1 MSSQKPINRSALII
15 FAVIVIAGGGGFA
28 AWKYFDTPPLS
39 RYDAVLKQMSIRQID
54 SDSDGRIDLTR
65 LFPGLTPKDLAY
77 IRWRDDGSFTAM
89 FPTYYGE
96 GSQIA
101 GLLYTSRPLQDGD
114 THLRESATNFAQQQ
128 IGVGTYENLLLEKQI
143 NPNWYHVTY
152 HMR

>member
-1 MSSQKPINRSALII
+1 MSKLKPIKKSVVILVAATLI
-15 FAVIVIAGGGGFA
+15 AAGGGFA

-39 RYDAVLKQMSIRQID
+39 RYDALLQQMSTQQIP
-54 SDSDGRIDLTR
+54 SDPQGRVDLSKK
-65 LFPGLTPKDLAY
+65 FSGLTPKDIAF
-77 IRWRDDGSFTAM
+77 IRWRDDGSFVAM